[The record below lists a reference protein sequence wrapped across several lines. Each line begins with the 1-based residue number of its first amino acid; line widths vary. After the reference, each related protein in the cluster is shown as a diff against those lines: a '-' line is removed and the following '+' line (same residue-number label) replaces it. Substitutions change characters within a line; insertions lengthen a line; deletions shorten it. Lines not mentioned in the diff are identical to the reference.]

1 MPVPPGMMPSAT
13 SGWLNTAWPRA
24 AKRMSHDSASSL
36 PPPPTR
42 PSITAM
48 VAFGIVRKRL
58 AHLVEGVELGRLAA
72 AGSVGN
78 DWISETSKWAMKK
91 PGVAL
96 RSTTTRT
103 VVVVGQLVGDL
114 AHLQVQPEVEQVDRR
129 VVDGDG
135 GDAAVDATR
144 SFSYPS

>member
-1 MPVPPGMMPSAT
+1 
-13 SGWLNTAWPRA
+13 
-24 AKRMSHDSASSL
+24 MSHDSASSL

-42 PSITAM
+42 PSMTAM
-48 VAFGIVRKRL
+48 VALGIVRK
-58 AHLVEGVELGRLAA
+58 ASHISWKGFSSVGSGC
-72 AGSVGN
+72 GSVGN

-103 VVVVGQLVGDL
+103 APSSCSSVAIWRISRYSPRSNRLI
-114 AHLQVQPEVEQVDRR
+114 
-129 VVDGDG
+129 G
-135 GDAAVDATR
+135 GLSMVTVATPPSTPTR